1 MSRDCCL
8 VARLLAH
15 PAETRLA
22 YQSETVGQHIT
33 PIKVSAQIPD
43 QANRED
49 QVQKESGYAWRK
61 AGEYRWLCVA
71 EDETATIVGG
81 IVKEGFRRY
90 RIQLPGREGTLCSG
104 PVVFERFKI
113 AEFLLK
119 AKLRIGAIRREH
131 SALAAYAN

>member
-1 MSRDCCL
+1 M
-8 VARLLAH
+8 
-15 PAETRLA
+15 A

-61 AGEYRWLCVA
+61 TGEYRWLCVG

-81 IVKEGFRRY
+81 ILKEGIRRY

-104 PVVFERFKI
+104 PVVFE
-113 AEFLLK
+113 L
-119 AKLRIGAIRREH
+119 
-131 SALAAYAN
+131 